1 MIPAAVSAGVSVI
14 RDARWLTP
22 ARARAYRNILLVI
35 APLAAIAWIASARGG
50 IDLYGK
56 PIGADFISFWTASQI
71 ALSGAP
77 AQVYNVHAHWM
88 AQRALFDGAHLHYTA
103 FFYPPVY
110 LLICLP
116 LALLPYVWSLACWLG
131 VTGYAYWRTIRALAG
146 RRSMSLPILAF
157 PAVYWNAMYG
167 QNGFLTT
174 ALFGGAVLTL
184 ETRPIVAGIC
194 FGGLVCKPHL
204 AIMVPIGLIAA
215 RRWTT
220 LVAAAATAMVL
231 CAVSVA
237 VFGLA
242 TWQAFL
248 SETTLA
254 RTALEQNLVG
264 NEKMQSVFAA
274 VRLLGGGMDVAYT
287 LHLAVALTIGALL
300 IYLCRSVPMR
310 DGGGAAMATA
320 TLLASPFLL
329 GYDLVLLAVP
339 LVWIMR
345 EADRTDFLPWEKIV
359 LAAAFLL
366 PLLSTTVADR
376 LHVPLAPLVIMAL
389 FAMVFR
395 RGMRAARSSVNL
407 PTGGW
412 EPQAQFR

>member
-1 MIPAAVSAGVSVI
+1 V
-14 RDARWLTP
+14 
-22 ARARAYRNILLVI
+22 RARAYCNILMVLT
-35 APLAAIAWIASARGG
+35 PLAAIAWIAAAHGG
-50 IDLYGK
+50 IDLFGK

-77 AQVYNVHAHWM
+77 AQVYDVHAHW
-88 AQRALFDGAHLHYTA
+88 AAERALFDGAPLNYTA

-116 LALLPYVWSLACWLG
+116 LALLPYAWSLACWLG
-131 VTGYAYWRTIRALAG
+131 VTGYAYWRTILALAG
-146 RRSMSLPILAF
+146 QQGMSWPILAF

-174 ALFGGAVLTL
+174 ALFGSAVLTL
-184 ETRPIVAGIC
+184 ETRPVIAGIC

-204 AIMVPIGLIAA
+204 AIMVPFGLIAA

-220 LVAAAATAMVL
+220 LAAAVVTAITL
-231 CAVSVA
+231 CAVSIA

-254 RTALEQNLVG
+254 RSALEQNLVG
-264 NEKMQSVFAA
+264 NDKMQSVFAA
-274 VRLLGGGMDVAYT
+274 VRLLGGGMDLAYA
-287 LHLAVALTIGALL
+287 LHIAVVLTIGSLL
-300 IYLCRSVPMR
+300 IYLCRRVPMR
-310 DGGGAAMATA
+310 DGCGAAMATA

-329 GYDLVLLAVP
+329 GYDLVLLAIP

-345 EADRTDFLPWEKIV
+345 EAERTDFLPWEKIV
-359 LAAAFLL
+359 LLASFLL
-366 PLLSTTVADR
+366 PLLSTSVAHR
-376 LHVPLAPLVIMAL
+376 LHLPLSPLVITAL
-389 FAMVFR
+389 FALVFR
-395 RGMRAARSSVNL
+395 RGMRAVRSSTTL
-407 PTGGW
+407 RSRAW
-412 EPQAQFR
+412 EPQIQLP